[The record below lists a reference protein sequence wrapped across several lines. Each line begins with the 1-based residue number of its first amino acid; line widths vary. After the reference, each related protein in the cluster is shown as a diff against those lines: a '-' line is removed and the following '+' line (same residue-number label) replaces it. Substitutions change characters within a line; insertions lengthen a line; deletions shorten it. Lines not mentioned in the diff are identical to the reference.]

1 MPGWWGKKSG
11 RSKDSDNSAKS
22 SSVKGET
29 KRGKEVEYKVNSFD
43 DGLLQLQQQPQS
55 RNSPRISRE
64 FSAGVRE
71 LSGGELSGFSGFDSA
86 SSLDRGHPL
95 PQPLRASNDQVHGA
109 GSGSG
114 SLSGSSVSSSGS
126 SDDHPHASADQ
137 VTAFR
142 WVLIF
147 LLGLFVVR

>member
-22 SSVKGET
+22 SSVKSET
-29 KRGKEVEYKVNSFD
+29 KRGKETECKVNSFD
-43 DGLLQLQQQPQS
+43 EGLLQQQPQS
-55 RNSPRISRE
+55 RNSPRVSRE

-71 LSGGELSGFSGFDSA
+71 LSGGDLSGFSGFDSA

-126 SDDHPHASADQ
+126 SDDHPHAAADQ
-137 VTAFR
+137 ATAFR
-142 WVLIF
+142 WVLINQ
-147 LLGLFVVR
+147 LGLFVVR